1 MDNIQDAFFCINIR
15 EFFHPEE
22 TYGIGENDLQKIL
35 SDFFSPK
42 NRDVERFL
50 KKNAI
55 EFTKKH
61 QSVTYLVISKD
72 EMSLVGYFSL
82 AVKSIKISA
91 KDISNRAKKKLERI
105 GRLDKKENCYT
116 IAAYLIAQL
125 GKNYNENLR
134 KRITGTELLDIAI
147 CTLQE
152 IRYALG
158 GMMVYLECEENEFL
172 LNFYEKKNG
181 FYSFSERY
189 VDDDD
194 EMEPHKLIRLMQF
207 L

>member
-1 MDNIQDAFFCINIR
+1 
-15 EFFHPEE
+15 
-22 TYGIGENDLQKIL
+22 
-35 SDFFSPK
+35 
-42 NRDVERFL
+42 
-50 KKNAI
+50 
-55 EFTKKH
+55 
-61 QSVTYLVISKD
+61 
-72 EMSLVGYFSL
+72 YFSL